1 MADLAAAKELEDYS
15 LPYLKNCV
23 EEDFKRQIV
32 ITSVNR
38 NVDVVTFHTTA
49 AKILQDFQN
58 RKASDE
64 IEVGKMRIIKVS
76 ADIIK
81 NEIKQLAI
89 TQLFIQQLKKSRLRM
104 ISHYQSLSH
113 LISCKNSD
121 LLLASI
127 AQTII
132 QNTRSRSI
140 ITTIQLSLAVILH
153 RHFKSRYLTDILHK
167 FGRCVSYSKVLHC
180 DKYRSFT

>member
-1 MADLAAAKELEDYS
+1 MADLAAAKELEGYS

-64 IEVGKMRIIKVS
+64 VEVGKMRIIKVS

-81 NEIKQLAI
+81 NEIKQLANNTTFYPTVEEI
-89 TQLFIQQLKKSRLRM
+89 ETSNDF
-104 ISHYQSLSH
+104 SLS
-113 LISCKNSD
+113 
-121 LLLASI
+121 
-127 AQTII
+127 
-132 QNTRSRSI
+132 
-140 ITTIQLSLAVILH
+140 
-153 RHFKSRYLTDILHK
+153 K
-167 FGRCVSYSKVLHC
+167 FVPP
-180 DKYRSFT
+180 DFM